1 MYEYPYDATFTR
13 RNETMIRFLISL
25 TAVLLFL
32 SVPTFAQIYQ
42 YTDKDGVVRFTDDIM
57 KVPEDQRDRVKR
69 HKEIQSSPES
79 QTESAEPIKPV
90 RNKPPSSLKEPEKPD
105 KNDETLKE
113 IKKQIDSLK
122 KELEE
127 EHKALIK
134 EKDQIAADTE
144 KWKIRYN
151 TRKRKSVARGKLKEL
166 ELQRAEWE
174 KKNQAY
180 EKKKKEIQDLQEL
193 LKNSSKGKES
203 APTKK

>member
-1 MYEYPYDATFTR
+1 
-13 RNETMIRFLISL
+13 
-25 TAVLLFL
+25 
-32 SVPTFAQIYQ
+32 
-42 YTDKDGVVRFTDDIM
+42 M
-57 KVPEDQRDRVKR
+57 KVPEDQRERVKK

-90 RNKPPSSLKEPEKPD
+90 RNKPSSSLKEPEKPD
-105 KNDETLKE
+105 KNDETLKK

-122 KELEE
+122 EELEE

-134 EKDQIAADTE
+134 EKDQIDADTE
-144 KWKIRYN
+144 YWKIRYN

-166 ELQRAEWE
+166 DIQRAEWE